1 VQRWKAVQ
9 RLKVWVCGWT
19 LAALAA
25 GSASAQQDEAARANA
40 FYNAGKRPDALPLY
54 EDLVKAHPNEW
65 LYAERLAD
73 CLGAK
78 AAQSD
83 DPAEVK
89 ALRTRERD
97 IAKRAIALGDPNL
110 FVQLLAKIN
119 PDGPVKIDAA
129 SPGGNLLQA
138 GEKAFTA
145 GDYRAAYAKYTLAA
159 DADPKLY
166 VAPLFAGDTA
176 YQLRDLKTASRWF
189 AQAIAVDP
197 NRETAYRYWGDA
209 LLRIGNDPAAAK
221 PKFIDAIVAEPY
233 NQVSWKGLQQWA
245 QRTGAV
251 MIAPKIERPKAPEVD
266 PNHPNNITIHV
277 DQANGGQVSPGAGKS
292 PTSSAWL
299 MYSMIRASY
308 RGDSFRK
315 DFPDE
320 QVYRHTLK
328 EEDSALSTVVTFVK
342 QKKLD
347 PSTMDDS
354 LRNLVQLSD
363 AGMLDCWIL
372 INGADDGI
380 QKDYDAYRKAHR
392 QLLHDYLDRFV
403 ARGGVN

>member
-1 VQRWKAVQ
+1 MRQSKAE
-9 RLKVWVCGWT
+9 LFICM
-19 LAALAA
+19 AALVFVAA
-25 GSASAQQDEAARANA
+25 AAQQDEAARANA
-40 FYNAGKRPDALPLY
+40 LYNAGKRPDALPLY

-89 ALRTRERD
+89 AIRTRERD
-97 IAKRAIALGDPNL
+97 AAKRAIDLGDPNY
-110 FVQLLAKIN
+110 FVQLIAKID
-119 PDGPVKIDAA
+119 PDGPVKIAA
-129 SPGGNLLQA
+129 TSPGGNLLQE

-166 VAPLFAGDTA
+166 VAPLFAGDAA
-176 YQLRDLKTASRWF
+176 YQLRDLKTATRWF
-189 AQAIAVDP
+189 SQAAAVDP

-209 LLRIGNDPAAAK
+209 LLKIGNDPAAAK
-221 PKFIDAIVAEPY
+221 PRFIDAIVAEPY
-233 NQVSWKGLQQWA
+233 NQLSWKGLQQWA

-251 MIAPKIERPKAPEVD
+251 VLPPKIDRPKGPVVD
-266 PNHPNNITIHV
+266 PKHPNNITINV
-277 DQANGGQVSPGAGKS
+277 DPAQAGDKKNPA
-292 PTSSAWL
+292 SSAWL
-299 MYSMIRASY
+299 MYSVIRASY
-308 RGDSFRK
+308 HGDLFRK
-315 DFPDE
+315 EFPDE
-320 QVYRHTLK
+320 RAYRHTLK

-342 QKKLD
+342 EKKLEPASLD
-347 PSTMDDS
+347 ES
-354 LRNLVQLSD
+354 LRNLIEISD

-372 INGADDGI
+372 INGADEGI
-380 QKDYDAYRKAHR
+380 QQDYDTYRKGHR
-392 QLLHDYLDRFV
+392 QLLRDYLDRFV

>member
-1 VQRWKAVQ
+1 MQRWNAGIC
-9 RLKVWVCGWT
+9 RWV
-19 LAALAA
+19 LVALAA
-25 GSASAQQDEAARANA
+25 SSAWAQQDEAAKANA
-40 FYNAGKRPDALPLY
+40 LYNAGKRPDALPMY

-83 DPAEVK
+83 DPAQVK
-89 ALRTRERD
+89 AIRKRERD
-97 IAKRAIALGDPNL
+97 IAKRAVELGDPNY
-110 FVQLLAKIN
+110 FAQLMAKIN
-119 PDGPVKIDAA
+119 PDGPVKIAA
-129 SPGGNLLQA
+129 TSPGGDLLQE

-145 GDYRAAYAKYTLAA
+145 GDYRAAYAKYSLAA

-176 YQLRDLKTASRWF
+176 YQLKDLKTATKWF
-189 AQAIAVDP
+189 AQAVAVDP

-221 PKFIDAIVAEPY
+221 PRFIDAVVAEPY
-233 NQVSWKGLQQWA
+233 NQLSWKGLQQWA

-251 MIAPKIERPKAPEVD
+251 VLAPKIDRPKSPAVD
-266 PNHPNNITIHV
+266 PKHPNNITINLNPA
-277 DQANGGQVSPGAGKS
+277 QGGDKKNPA
-292 PTSSAWL
+292 SSAWL

-308 RGDSFRK
+308 RGDLFK
-315 DFPDE
+315 KEFPDE
-320 QVYRHTLK
+320 KVYRHTLK
-328 EEDSALSTVVTFVK
+328 EEDTALSTAVTFVK
-342 QKKLD
+342 EKKQDPATLD
-347 PSTMDDS
+347 ESM
-354 LRNLVQLSD
+354 RNLVEISD

-372 INGADDGI
+372 IDGADEGI
-380 QKDYDAYRKAHR
+380 QQDYDAYRKGHR
-392 QLLHDYLDRFV
+392 QLLRDYLDRFV

>member
-1 VQRWKAVQ
+1 MRRLKAVP
-9 RLKVWVCGWT
+9 LICT
-19 LAALAA
+19 AALVSISAA
-25 GSASAQQDEAARANA
+25 AQQDEAARANA
-40 FYNAGKRPDALPLY
+40 LYNAGKRPDALPMY

-89 ALRTRERD
+89 AIRTRERD
-97 IAKRAIALGDPNL
+97 MARRAIKLGDPNY
-110 FVQLLAKIN
+110 FAQLMAKID
-119 PDGPVKIDAA
+119 PDGPVKIAA
-129 SPGGNLLQA
+129 TSPGGDLLQE

-145 GDYRAAYAKYTLAA
+145 GDYRAAYAKYIAAA

-176 YQLRDLKTASRWF
+176 YQLRDLKNATKLF
-189 AQAIAVDP
+189 AQAVAVDP

-221 PKFIDAIVAEPY
+221 PRFIDAIVAEPY
-233 NQVSWKGLQQWA
+233 NQLSWKGLQQWA

-251 MIAPKIERPKAPEVD
+251 VLAPKIERLGPVVD
-266 PNHPNNITIHV
+266 PKHPNNITINV
-277 DQANGGQVSPGAGKS
+277 APTQGGDAKNPA
-292 PTSSAWL
+292 SSAWL

-308 RGDSFRK
+308 HGDLFK
-315 DFPDE
+315 KEFPDE
-320 QVYRHTLK
+320 KAYRHTLK
-328 EEDSALSTVVTFVK
+328 EEDAALSTVVTLVK
-342 QKKLD
+342 EKKLD
-347 PSTMDDS
+347 PATLDES
-354 LRNLVQLSD
+354 LRNLVELSD

-372 INGADDGI
+372 ISGADEGI
-380 QKDYDAYRKAHR
+380 QQDYDSYRKAHR

>member
-1 VQRWKAVQ
+1 MQRWK
-9 RLKVWVCGWT
+9 VWLGQFA

-25 GSASAQQDEAARANA
+25 GSAWAQQDEAARANA
-40 FYNAGKRPDALPLY
+40 LYNAGKRPDALPLY

-97 IAKRAIALGDPNL
+97 AAKRAIALGDPNL

-129 SPGGNLLQA
+129 SPGGNLLQE
-138 GEKAFTA
+138 GEKEFTA
-145 GDYRAAYAKYTLAA
+145 GNYRAAYAKYTLAA
-159 DADPKLY
+159 DADPRLY

-176 YQLRDLKTASRWF
+176 YQLRDLKTASKWF

-233 NQVSWKGLQQWA
+233 NQVAWKGLQQWA

-251 MIAPKIERPKAPEVD
+251 MIAPKIERPKAPVAD
-266 PNHPNNITIHV
+266 PKHPNNINIHV
-277 DQANGGQVSPGAGKS
+277 DSAPGSAKSPG
-292 PTSSAWL
+292 SSAWL
-299 MYSMIRASY
+299 MYSMTRASY
-308 RGDSFRK
+308 RGESFKK

-328 EEDSALSTVVTFVK
+328 EEDSALSTVVSFVK
-342 QKKLD
+342 EKNLD
-347 PSTMDDS
+347 PSTLDDS

>member
-1 VQRWKAVQ
+1 MRKLKRRLMAV
-9 RLKVWVCGWT
+9 LVICM
-19 LAALAA
+19 AALVSVSAA
-25 GSASAQQDEAARANA
+25 AQQDEAARANA
-40 FYNAGKRPDALPLY
+40 LYNAGKRPDALPLY
-54 EDLVKAHPNEW
+54 EGLVKEHPNEW

-89 ALRTRERD
+89 AIRTRERD
-97 IAKRAIALGDPNL
+97 MAQKAVELGDPNY
-110 FVQLLAKIN
+110 FAQLMAKID
-119 PDGPVKIDAA
+119 PDGPVKIAA
-129 SPGGNLLQA
+129 TSPGGDLLQE

-145 GDYRAAYAKYTLAA
+145 GDYRAAYAKYIAAA

-176 YQLRDLKTASRWF
+176 YQLRDLKNATKWF
-189 AQAIAVDP
+189 AQAVAVDP

-221 PKFIDAIVAEPY
+221 PKFVDAIVAEPY
-233 NQVSWKGLQQWA
+233 NQLSWKGLQQWA

-251 MIAPKIERPKAPEVD
+251 MLAPKIVRPAGPVVD
-266 PNHPNNITIHV
+266 PKHPNNITINI
-277 DQANGGQVSPGAGKS
+277 APTAGIDKN
-292 PTSSAWL
+292 PASSAWL

-308 RGDSFRK
+308 RGDLFK
-315 DFPDE
+315 KEFPDE
-320 QVYRHTLK
+320 KVYRHTLK
-328 EEDSALSTVVTFVK
+328 EEDAALSTVVTFVK
-342 QKKLD
+342 EKKLD
-347 PSTMDDS
+347 SAS
-354 LRNLVQLSD
+354 LDESMRNLVELSD

-372 INGADDGI
+372 INGADEGI
-380 QKDYDAYRKAHR
+380 QQDYDAYRKGHR
-392 QLLHDYLDRFV
+392 QLLRDYVDRFV